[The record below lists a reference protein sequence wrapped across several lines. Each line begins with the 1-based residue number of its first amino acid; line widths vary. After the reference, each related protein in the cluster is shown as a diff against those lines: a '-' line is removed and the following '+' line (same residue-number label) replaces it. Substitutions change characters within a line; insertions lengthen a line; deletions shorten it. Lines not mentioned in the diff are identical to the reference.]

1 MYELKQLLTNL
12 TYKIYLTENIVNNVK
27 NKFQLYY

>member
-1 MYELKQLLTNL
+1 MYDLKQLLTNL

-27 NKFQLYY
+27 NTFQLYY